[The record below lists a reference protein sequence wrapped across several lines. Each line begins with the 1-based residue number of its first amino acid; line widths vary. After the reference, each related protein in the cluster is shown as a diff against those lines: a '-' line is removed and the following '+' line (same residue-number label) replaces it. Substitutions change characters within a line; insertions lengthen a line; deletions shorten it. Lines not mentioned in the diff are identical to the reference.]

1 LAFASIKSAPAIR
14 RGILF
19 IPMEIS
25 MRRACIVICAC
36 GLIVNLPVAADAP
49 KLSLKT
55 QKANPPKQLKENFSS
70 LLSDQAVE
78 VTNDSGAAVATF
90 WFRKAIPSKAA
101 PEQVK
106 NGLTYHEIPQT
117 TLIGVVEFAQAWTDY
132 RKQKIP
138 AGAYT
143 LRLAFQPMDGD
154 HQGTAPY
161 GEFCL
166 LTPIGKDEKPD
177 TMDVKDLY
185 ELSANAAGG
194 THPGVMLLYPNSKP
208 EDQPKLE
215 SKPNDA
221 VVLLAKL
228 KVDANGTPS
237 ALGFGFTVAGVTQQ

>member
-1 LAFASIKSAPAIR
+1 MRKVSIVVCGCWLICTLPLSADESKLAVKS
-14 RGILF
+14 
-19 IPMEIS
+19 E
-25 MRRACIVICAC
+25 
-36 GLIVNLPVAADAP
+36 
-49 KLSLKT
+49 KT
-55 QKANPPKQLKENFSS
+55 NPPKELKPSFSA
-70 LLSDQAVE
+70 LLSDQALE
-78 VTNDSGAAVATF
+78 VTDGKGGAVATF

-117 TLIGVVEFAQAWTDY
+117 TLIGVVQFAQAWTDY

-166 LTPIGKDEKPD
+166 LTPIAKDEKPD
-177 TMDVKDLY
+177 TLEVKELY
-185 ELSANAAGG
+185 ELSANAPGG
-194 THPGVMLLYPNSKP
+194 THPGVMLLFPNPKP
-208 EDQPKLE
+208 NDEPKVE
-215 SKPNDA
+215 SKPNDTA
-221 VVLLAKL
+221 VLFLKL